1 MQYLSVP
8 LPNTISV
15 DGIFTVLKVDYNKV
29 GVGIGEAHPF
39 PEINYKSK
47 GEHSVIIDGK
57 SSVVKK
63 GQLTIIAPGSFH
75 KSAGQSNSEGL
86 IISFDTP
93 SSEALECIYNT
104 PIYLTESQENEFFKV
119 FEMGF
124 KLFSSREKVCGIG
137 GMILKDGADNFELE
151 KFKKRL
157 ELFLLDVYKCYAKP
171 KSSLSSR
178 REFEFQ
184 SIKTY
189 LQEHIG
195 ENLSAEEIADANLIC
210 ISKIKQIFK
219 KKGGVKNY
227 FITLKIERSKEFISE
242 GKLNFTEI
250 AEKLGFSSVHY
261 FSKTFKKLTGITPS
275 QYEKGKG
282 VYY

>member
-8 LPNTISV
+8 MPNTISV
-15 DGIFTVLKVDYNKV
+15 DGIYSVSKVNYNKKN
-29 GVGIGEAHPF
+29 VGIGESHNF
-39 PEINYKSK
+39 PEINYILK
-47 GEHSVIIDGK
+47 GEHIAIIDGQLSK
-57 SSVVKK
+57 RSE
-63 GQLTIIAPGSFH
+63 GQLTITAPGSFH
-75 KSAGQSNSEGL
+75 KSAGQTNSEGL
-86 IISFDTP
+86 IISFETP
-93 SSEALECIYNT
+93 SSDVLECIYNM
-104 PIYLTESQENEFFKV
+104 PIYLTESQENEFCEVVNIGLNLFKN
-119 FEMGF
+119 
-124 KLFSSREKVCGIG
+124 REKGCGIG
-137 GMILKDGADNFELE
+137 GMILKEGADNFELE

-171 KSSLSSR
+171 KSALSSR

-189 LQEHIG
+189 LLKNIE

-210 ISKIKQIFK
+210 LSKLKQIFK

-227 FITLKIERSKEFISE
+227 FITLKIERSKELIAE

-250 AEKLGFSSVHY
+250 AEKLGFTSVHY

-275 QYEKGKG
+275 QYENGKG